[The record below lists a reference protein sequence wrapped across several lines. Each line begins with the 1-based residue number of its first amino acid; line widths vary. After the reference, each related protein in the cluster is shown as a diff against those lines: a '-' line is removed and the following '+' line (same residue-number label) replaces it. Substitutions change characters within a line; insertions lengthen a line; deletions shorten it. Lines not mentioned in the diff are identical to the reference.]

1 MNAHGIAVFYAALDA
16 ETALAEVRPPVG
28 SKVAIA
34 EFKIIRPLR
43 LLDLA
48 ALRGIDTKGSIFDP
62 ETLPKQQRSG
72 FLATLSERLSAPV
85 MPGDEASEYLTT
97 QVVAD
102 YLANVADLDGIIFP
116 SVQTGGSSSNVVLF
130 RHAARVIEE
139 PTTEIGT
146 FATLQMHDSDGIHPE
161 YLVVKAQKPAES
173 ADNQDVTM
181 KPEFPSLYDEAVV
194 PPNEPDPALKIDLAK
209 ISIYHVEAVRYE
221 HRSHA
226 VERINMMKVRDYN
239 CDATEQSLPNGGVT

>member
-1 MNAHGIAVFYAALDA
+1 MNAHGIAVFYGALNP

-48 ALRGIDTKGSIFDP
+48 ALRKIDSEGSIFDP
-62 ETLPKQQRSG
+62 DTLPKQQRAG
-72 FLATLSERLSAPV
+72 FLATLSELLYAPV

-97 QVVAD
+97 QAVAD

-116 SVQTGGSSSNVVLF
+116 SVQTGGNSSNVVLF
-130 RHAARVIEE
+130 RHAACVIEE

-146 FATLQMHDSDGIHPE
+146 FASLQMHDSDGVHPG
-161 YLVVKAQKPAES
+161 YMVFKAQKPAES
-173 ADNQDVTM
+173 ADNRDVAI
-181 KPEFPSLYDEAVV
+181 KPEFPLLYGEPVV

-209 ISIYHVEAVRYE
+209 IRIHHVEAVRYE
-221 HRSHA
+221 HSSHA
-226 VERINMMKVRDYN
+226 VERVKVMEVRQDSTPP
-239 CDATEQSLPNGGVT
+239 ATLQL